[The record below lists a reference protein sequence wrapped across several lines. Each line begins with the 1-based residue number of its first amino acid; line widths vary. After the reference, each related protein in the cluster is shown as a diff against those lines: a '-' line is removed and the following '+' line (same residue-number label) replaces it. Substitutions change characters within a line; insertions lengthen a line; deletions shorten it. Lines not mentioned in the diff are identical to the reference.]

1 MKTLTIGIADYG
13 RMKARTLAIARGERT
28 RAPDEDQCPGGS
40 PVQAAAVSSPASAS
54 QGIRHVIHREPL
66 SPWRLESGERER
78 VAIFPY
84 RRYGNP
90 YEPSATSSCG

>member
-1 MKTLTIGIADYG
+1 MNTLAIGIADYG

-28 RAPDEDQCPGGS
+28 RAPDEDQCPSGS
-40 PVQAAAVSSPASAS
+40 PVQAAAVSSPASAN
-54 QGIRHVIHREPL
+54 QGIRRVIHREPL
-66 SPWRLESGERER
+66 SPWPAS